1 MLFGPANCISCSWLC
16 FYFKGGVVGEGG
28 KARGE
33 GRTVERRRG
42 RGDRGKRGGRIFKTI
57 FKIQEIRSQL

>member
-1 MLFGPANCISCSWLC
+1 M
-16 FYFKGGVVGEGG
+16 GEGG

-42 RGDRGKRGGRIFKTI
+42 RGDRGKRGKRGGRIFKTI